1 AAIQTAVLPSA
12 NVPSRSMQMA
22 LSSRQAAPT
31 TITSP
36 SFASILINTTGPNAQ
51 SRRGRDARSCAGGPL
66 WPPPRDV
73 RRGCACRGRP
83 RRAAPTDICYYSMI
97 GRAQASLG
105 VVMRESSVKSRDR
118 RPFLWVTAGALAP
131 LFIVGFGIT
140 KLTGWFSS
148 SQVNNTT
155 ISHSVVVEKVQ
166 KVAKLVSSET
176 NVRDVLTFE
185 DTWYGSTKRSL
196 VVVTGT
202 VQAGINLGEGT
213 SVEIDEN
220 AKRIAIVLPQPG
232 VLGIGITD

>member
-1 AAIQTAVLPSA
+1 
-12 NVPSRSMQMA
+12 
-22 LSSRQAAPT
+22 
-31 TITSP
+31 
-36 SFASILINTTGPNAQ
+36 
-51 SRRGRDARSCAGGPL
+51 
-66 WPPPRDV
+66 
-73 RRGCACRGRP
+73 
-83 RRAAPTDICYYSMI
+83 
-97 GRAQASLG
+97 
-105 VVMRESSVKSRDR
+105 MRESSVKSRDR

-140 KLTGWFSS
+140 KLTGWFLS

-176 NVRDVLTFE
+176 NVRDVLTYE

-213 SVEIDEN
+213 SVVIDEN

-232 VLGIGITD
+232 VLGIGITDLKTYDEQRGLWNPFTPADRDALFQRARDQLEKTSRELKITEVARQSASELLQGMFSSSGYAVDVSYQ